1 MKLNKVTN
9 DYYVSDQITIEDVET
24 IKKEGFKTVF
34 CHRPNDEEPS
44 QPAAES
50 IKEIVEENE
59 LNFIHQPVIGNM
71 LNMQDVANFIE
82 LYESAEKPI
91 FAYCRTGTRSC
102 TLWALSQM
110 GNLEADEI
118 INLTSAAG
126 YNLQHLIK

>member
-9 DYYVSDQITIEDVET
+9 DYYVSDQITIEDIET

-34 CHRPNDEEPS
+34 CHRPNDEEPN

-59 LNFIHQPVIGNM
+59 LNFIHQPVIGSM
-71 LNMQDVANFIE
+71 LNMQDVANFSE

-110 GNLEADEI
+110 GNLKADEI